1 MTEIDVED
9 EAFVNLPKAKATK
22 IRHGLV
28 ATAFLYTLLY
38 VGAFFGWGPMQLL
51 LEENKNF
58 SDKCPTDEICPAQ
71 TRSLLNVQLIAQTTQ
86 ITSPLLGQIADHY
99 GAPKIAYLMTGT
111 TLTGLTLL
119 VIAAAYHVDNLLY
132 VGK

>member
-1 MTEIDVED
+1 MTEED
-9 EAFVNLPKAKATK
+9 AEAEAVVNPPKAKAAR

-28 ATAFLYTLLY
+28 ATSFLYTFLY

-51 LEENKNF
+51 LEENGNF

-71 TRSLLNVQLIAQTTQ
+71 TSSLLNVQLIAQTTQ
-86 ITSPLLGQIADHY
+86 IVSPLLGQMVDHY
-99 GAPKIAYLMTGT
+99 GAPMCAYLMTGT

-119 VIAAAYHVDNLLY
+119 VIAAGCNIDNLLY
-132 VGK
+132 AGK